1 VLVMPE
7 VIIYD
12 IVDMVSGQ
20 WLWYVDEIWVMY
32 KLVSVQGVT

>member
-1 VLVMPE
+1 MPE